1 MRKCTGIRKYFI
13 KNRLRKYSASHP
25 LGSQPAQKNKSSKD
39 KPVVGI
45 PVGSNREVATDH
57 DQDQRHR
64 NIGIVFG
71 TSLRPYGQGHVRWFI
86 IFHRS
91 NHFSLGRQNGHP
103 DIGCH
108 NSTKDSP
115 NMHHGRP

>member
-1 MRKCTGIRKYFI
+1 MRK
-13 KNRLRKYSASHP
+13 NSASHP

-57 DQDQRHR
+57 DHNQRHGH
-64 NIGIVFG
+64 ISIVFG

-86 IFHRS
+86 VLNRS
-91 NHFSLGRQNGHP
+91 NHFSLGRQNGYP

-108 NSTKDSP
+108 NSTKGSS
-115 NMHHGRP
+115 NMHHGSSRTE